1 MVTPRKR
8 GGYVWKQEMGRALR
22 TNNTA
27 RQAIRRI
34 LDERPG
40 PTLTALYLAEA
51 ALALG
56 ENLEALLFI
65 QAIEEPTPGVLCD
78 QG

>member
-22 TNNTA
+22 TNGAA

-34 LDERPG
+34 FDERPD
-40 PTLTALYLAEA
+40 PTL
-51 ALALG
+51 
-56 ENLEALLFI
+56 
-65 QAIEEPTPGVLCD
+65 
-78 QG
+78 